1 MPIPDLLGIR
11 QRKGS
16 SGSAPDARTDECRK
30 FVNERYT
37 CPPALHAR
45 LVKYCEDEERAK
57 NRVIQKAL
65 DAWLTNKGY

>member
-1 MPIPDLLGIR
+1 MPDLFGKP
-11 QRKGS
+11 QRKGA
-16 SGSAPDARTDECRK
+16 SGRVPDSRADNYQK

-37 CPPALHAR
+37 CPTDLHAR

-57 NRVIQKAL
+57 SWVIQKAL